1 MNHHSIPGT
10 DLQLS
15 TFCCGL
21 GDLFTLGETDVS
33 DKLLDTYVEAGGNFF
48 DTAHMYCH
56 WLPGG
61 NGLSEISIGDYVRR
75 RGLKNVTIA
84 TKGGCG
90 SNWRYRKVV
99 DDLLTPGR
107 LLADIDDSLARL
119 ETDTISLYYMH
130 RDDPRVPVS
139 VIMDTLHAEIGR
151 GRLRYIAASNWRAER
166 LAEANAYARSKNLP
180 QFVISEMNWSLAAHK
195 TRFGLNSPGQVEW
208 YRETQF
214 PVTPYSP
221 TAQGYFTGTATASE
235 NAFGSPENH
244 ARRERV
250 TELAAKYK
258 VTPTQMA
265 LAWLLNH
272 PFPVFPIIG
281 TSNPERLKDALGAEG
296 IPLTEQELAW
306 LEHGG
311 APEVL

>member
-1 MNHHSIPGT
+1 MKRHPIPGT
-10 DLQLS
+10 DLHLS

-21 GDLFTLGETDVS
+21 GDLFTVGETDAS

-75 RGLKNVTIA
+75 RGLKDVIIA

-99 DDLLTPGR
+99 DDLFSPGR
-107 LLADIDDSLARL
+107 LIADIDDSLARL

-139 VIMDTLHAEIGR
+139 EIMDTLHAEIRR
-151 GRLRYIAASNWRAER
+151 GRLRYIAASNWRFER
-166 LAEANAYARSKNLP
+166 LAEANAYARSKNLQP
-180 QFVISEMNWSLAAHK
+180 FVLAEMNWSLAAHK
-195 TRFGLNSPGQVEW
+195 SRFGLNTPGQVDW
-208 YRETQF
+208 YRQTRL
-214 PVTPYSP
+214 PVAPYSP
-221 TAQGYFTGTATASE
+221 TAQGFFTGTATESE
-235 NAFGSPENH
+235 KAFGTPENN

-250 TELAAKYK
+250 AALAGKSGA
-258 VTPTQMA
+258 TPTQIA

-281 TSNPERLKDALGAEG
+281 TSNPDRLTDALGAEQVT
-296 IPLTEQELAW
+296 LTEQELAW
-306 LEHGG
+306 LEGH
-311 APEVL
+311 